1 MGGGDDGGR
10 GGEVGEVAVDGL
22 GRRLGGS
29 RSSGGGGD
37 NGGVEAELVEDLDEV
52 LEVVARDFEAAL
64 LGLNLLELGGIL
76 LDRALVL
83 ELRDLSRQLADLAE
97 QYGAF
102 VLDHVG
108 VCVLVFTGLAGGMG
122 RKGRGERRLLFLFLL
137 CCLWPCGRCRCCCKM
152 VVVDF
157 SRRLK

>member
-1 MGGGDDGGR
+1 MGGGNDGGR
-10 GGEVGEVAVDGL
+10 GGQVGKVAGRRL
-22 GRRLGGS
+22 GRRLGRSRS
-29 RSSGGGGD
+29 RSSGGGD

-52 LEVVARDFEAAL
+52 LKVVASDFEAAL
-64 LGLNLLELGGIL
+64 LGLNLFELGGIL

-108 VCVLVFTGLAGGMG
+108 GFVCVLVCLLRGWSVRGG
-122 RKGRGERRLLFLFLL
+122 R
-137 CCLWPCGRCRCCCKM
+137 
-152 VVVDF
+152 
-157 SRRLK
+157 